1 MAKRSTSDGHRPEM
15 AGELSA
21 AAPLERRGTSLKHQ
35 IFLVLRD
42 RILNGHYE
50 RGQVLPSEDEL
61 AALFSVSR
69 VTIRAAMAMLEDD
82 DLIERRQGVG
92 TFVSHQI
99 RSSQL
104 HAPVSD
110 LLAHIADID
119 RKTQV
124 RLLEFDYVK
133 APFFIQPMFDCDAQ
147 AVFQRAVRLRSMGKT
162 PVFYITT
169 FLPQEIA
176 KEFTR
181 EDLNST
187 SIYRLLARDGI
198 RLHSGT
204 QVVSAQLADPVV
216 APVLEVELGAPLLQI
231 RRQHFDQTG
240 RPVEYFEMLASPSK
254 FELHMIL
261 DADALPS

>member
-1 MAKRSTSDGHRPEM
+1 MAKRNTS
-15 AGELSA
+15 GERLETGDLSA
-21 AAPLERRGTSLKHQ
+21 AAPLERRLGTSLKHQ

-69 VTIRAAMAMLEDD
+69 VTIRGAMAMLEAD

-92 TFVSHQI
+92 TFVSQQI

-133 APFFIQPMFDCDAQ
+133 APHFIQPMFDCDSQ
-147 AVFQRAVRLRSMGKT
+147 AVFQRAVRLRSVGKT

-169 FLPQEIA
+169 FLPQAIA

-187 SIYRLLARDGI
+187 SLYRLLARDGI

-216 APVLEVELGAPLLQI
+216 APVLDVALGAPLLQV
-231 RRQHFDQTG
+231 RRQHFDQSG
-240 RPVEYFEMLASPSK
+240 RPIEYFEMLASPSK
-254 FELHMIL
+254 FELQMIL